1 MNASGLYL
9 TVRKIIKADGIP
21 TGSNYFY
28 SYVQTK
34 RLMCSK
40 PANKKQVLFSKTF
53 LLKKSITNK
62 PAFFIWFAKIYFH
75 FRLLIY
81 FHYSCIINSQKL
93 IKSCY
98 LCNLTRFP
106 FCLFLSDKV
115 IYRVPTF
122 FLHNQTSHCFKSYL
136 SKC

>member
-1 MNASGLYL
+1 MLSLVIPINKITILTARIVRNIQLYFFGLF
-9 TVRKIIKADGIP
+9 TQSHSFV
-21 TGSNYFY
+21 
-28 SYVQTK
+28 
-34 RLMCSK
+34 K
-40 PANKKQVLFSKTF
+40 PANKKQVLFSKSF

-75 FRLLIY
+75 FHLLIY

-93 IKSCY
+93 VKSCY

-115 IYRVPTF
+115 IYRVTTF
-122 FLHNQTSHCFKSYL
+122 FLHYQTSHCFKSYF

>member
-1 MNASGLYL
+1 MVGASFFQIGNCAT
-9 TVRKIIKADGIP
+9 TVCTISARICDQ
-21 TGSNYFY
+21 FD
-28 SYVQTK
+28 
-34 RLMCSK
+34 K

-62 PAFFIWFAKIYFH
+62 PAFFIWFVKMYFYIH
-75 FRLLIY
+75 LLIY

-98 LCNLTRFP
+98 LCNLTSFS
-106 FCLFLSDKV
+106 FSLFLFNKV
-115 IYRVPTF
+115 IYRISAF
-122 FLHNQTSHCFKSYL
+122 FLHYQTSHCLKSNF